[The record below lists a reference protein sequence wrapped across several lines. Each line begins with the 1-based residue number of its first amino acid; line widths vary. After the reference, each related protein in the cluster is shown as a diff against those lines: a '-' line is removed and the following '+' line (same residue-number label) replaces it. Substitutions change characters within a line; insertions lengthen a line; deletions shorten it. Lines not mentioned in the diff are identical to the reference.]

1 MDPTIVQVIPNGS
14 NDERTSVR
22 WWAKEESAD
31 GSGLGEEVG
40 EEMSVRRRRREMTNR
55 SGERMSI
62 VQGEGEEK
70 VRSIKDLVMNL
81 ETMGERGDGEEK
93 WLWGAGESGE

>member
-1 MDPTIVQVIPNGS
+1 
-14 NDERTSVR
+14 
-22 WWAKEESAD
+22 
-31 GSGLGEEVG
+31 
-40 EEMSVRRRRREMTNR
+40 MTNR
-55 SGERMSI
+55 SGEKMSI

-93 WLWGAGESGE
+93 